1 MNHLSQLAAL
11 LAGASLLSA
20 CAVGPS
26 YETPTPATAETG
38 AFVSAQAGPFVAGG
52 VAEDWWRL
60 YDDPLLDDL
69 VGQALDATRDIAVAA
84 AHLRQVRAA
93 LGEARSGLLPS
104 TTVTGS
110 AQRVRQQNLQTG
122 AFEEG
127 DAFQAGF
134 EAAYEVDL
142 FGRVRRSIEAA
153 RADAGAAEA
162 LLDSARITVAAETAR
177 AYADLCAANLQ
188 IDTAQQTL
196 SLQQDTFD
204 LTRQQLDLGRG
215 TGLDVARAQ
224 TQLESTRSTIPPLEA
239 QRDSALFRLA
249 VLTGRPPAEAPIAA
263 VACKVVPEVE
273 TAIPVGDGAALLARR
288 PDVRAAERRLAAA
301 TARIG
306 VATAALYPN
315 VTLGGSISTLAAE
328 SGDLGDDYQFNVGPL
343 ISWSFPNI
351 VAARSR
357 VAQAGAA
364 ADAALAQFEQA
375 NLTALP
381 EAETAL
387 TQYAKALE
395 QRAALQRARDEGARA
410 ARLSRMRF
418 DAGVDSFLTVLDA
431 ERTLASLE
439 AQLAQ
444 SQAAVANAQIAVFRA
459 LGGGWQTAAAQAD

>member
-1 MNHLSQLAAL
+1 MNLSPILAL
-11 LAGASLLSA
+11 TAGAALLSA

-26 YETPTPATAETG
+26 YETPTPPPAETG
-38 AFVSAQAGPFVAGG
+38 GFVSAQAGPFTAGQ
-52 VAEDWWRL
+52 VPDQWWRL

-69 VGQALDATRDIAVAA
+69 VGQALAANRDVAVAA
-84 AHLRQVRAA
+84 ANLRQVRAA

-110 AQRVRQQNLQTG
+110 AQRVRQQDQQTG
-122 AFEEG
+122 VFEEA

-134 EAAYEVDL
+134 EAAYEVDF

-188 IDTAQQTL
+188 IDTAQRTL

-263 VACKVVPEVE
+263 AGCKIVPEVE

-315 VTLGGSISTLAAE
+315 VTLGGAISTLSAD
-328 SGDLGDDYQFNVGPL
+328 SGDLGDDYQFNV
-343 ISWSFPNI
+343 
-351 VAARSR
+351 
-357 VAQAGAA
+357 
-364 ADAALAQFEQA
+364 
-375 NLTALP
+375 
-381 EAETAL
+381 
-387 TQYAKALE
+387 
-395 QRAALQRARDEGARA
+395 
-410 ARLSRMRF
+410 
-418 DAGVDSFLTVLDA
+418 
-431 ERTLASLE
+431 
-439 AQLAQ
+439 
-444 SQAAVANAQIAVFRA
+444 
-459 LGGGWQTAAAQAD
+459 